1 MWGHGLST
9 RPRRLWAL
17 AGAAAL
23 LGGTAGSWT
32 QHHLPK
38 DAVRLWVFVGIAY
51 TFSRE
56 TRPSGFR
63 TSEGEEMWATQQ
75 TRQGLRDWTLGRG
88 EAGLPGLGGCAGW
101 EPVGVNCE
109 RECVHPAL
117 SGDGCGGGEAR
128 GLSLFMVSQV
138 PATHEV
144 CVCCTHS
151 QTHPTPTSSKTL
163 CGLGLPL
170 NLINEGLPG

>member
-38 DAVRLWVFVGIAY
+38 DAVRPWVFVGIAY
-51 TFSRE
+51 TLSRE

-75 TRQGLRDWTLGRG
+75 TRQGLRYWTLGRG
-88 EAGLPGLGGCAGW
+88 EAGLPGLGAALVGNPLELTVSVCAPGFVRGW
-101 EPVGVNCE
+101 LRGWRGEGPVIVYG
-109 RECVHPAL
+109 
-117 SGDGCGGGEAR
+117 
-128 GLSLFMVSQV
+128 F
-138 PATHEV
+138 
-144 CVCCTHS
+144 
-151 QTHPTPTSSKTL
+151 SSASYT
-163 CGLGLPL
+163 
-170 NLINEGLPG
+170 